1 MTHLVEFPIEGGDSI
16 FVEVEEST
24 SQQVDDRIGIG
35 DDVVEKAKQS
45 FEQAI
50 AKIEPVANAII
61 NKVRNLNQ
69 PADEVEVKFGLKM
82 SAELGAVI
90 ASGKTE
96 LNIAL
101 AIAILCHKSTSFAA
115 FLDYFYNQTLNCSLL
130 IYLHS
135 FPYYS

>member
-1 MTHLVEFPIEGGDSI
+1 MTHLVEFPIEGGNSI

-24 SQQVDDRIGIG
+24 SEQIDDRIGIG
-35 DDVVEKAKQS
+35 DDLVEKAKQS

-96 LNIAL
+96 LNYEITLKWKQSPSSNPRANDP
-101 AIAILCHKSTSFAA
+101 TS
-115 FLDYFYNQTLNCSLL
+115 
-130 IYLHS
+130 
-135 FPYYS
+135 